1 VATDIQELLEDSV
14 LVQCRVNGAHV
25 EEEIHPATS
34 LLDFLRDELHLT
46 GTHMGCMTGHCG
58 ACTVMI
64 DGRATKSCITLAASL
79 QRKKITT
86 VEGLSNK
93 DDDTLHPIQQAFCE
107 ESGFQCGYCS
117 AGMLLSTLELLR
129 ENTNPS
135 DAEIRNAL
143 SGNLC
148 RCTGYQSIVRAV
160 RTAATLYNASEDENS

>member
-1 VATDIQELLEDSV
+1 MATDIQELLEDSV
-14 LVQCRVNGAHV
+14 LLQCRVNGAHC

-34 LLDFLRDELHLT
+34 LLDFLRDELRLT

-58 ACTVMI
+58 ACTVMV
-64 DGRATKSCITLAASL
+64 DGRVTKSCITLAASV

-86 VEGLSNK
+86 VEGLKNK
-93 DDDTLHPIQQAFCE
+93 DDSLHPIQQAFCE

-129 ENTNPS
+129 ENADPS
-135 DAEIRNAL
+135 DEEIRESL
-143 SGNLC
+143 TGNLC

-160 RTAATLYNASEDENS
+160 QTAAKLYKAEEDTPP

>member
-1 VATDIQELLEDSV
+1 MATDIQELLEDSV

-34 LLDFLRDELHLT
+34 LLDFLREQLRLT

-64 DGRATKSCITLAASL
+64 DGQITKSCITLAASV

-86 VEGLSNK
+86 VEGLRAK
-93 DDDTLHPIQQAFCE
+93 DDSLHPIQQAFCE

-117 AGMLLSTLELLR
+117 PGMLLSTLELLR
-129 ENTNPS
+129 ENSNPS
-135 DAEIRNAL
+135 DVEIRKSL

-160 RTAATLYNASEDENS
+160 RVASKLFDADKDTVA

>member
-14 LVQCRVNGAHV
+14 LLQCRVNGTLRD
-25 EEEIHPATS
+25 EEIHPATS
-34 LLDFLRDELHLT
+34 LLDFLRDELRLT

-64 DGRATKSCITLAASL
+64 DGRAMKSCITLAASV

-86 VEGLSNK
+86 VEGLRQK
-93 DDDTLHPIQQAFCE
+93 DGSLHPIQEAFCE

-117 AGMLLSTLELLR
+117 PGMLLSTLELLQ
-129 ENTNPS
+129 ENPDPS
-135 DAEIRNAL
+135 DEEIRKAL
-143 SGNLC
+143 TGNLC

-160 RTAATLYNASEDENS
+160 RTAAKSYAAEKDATV

>member
-1 VATDIQELLEDSV
+1 MATDIQELLEDSV
-14 LVQCRVNGAHV
+14 LVQCRVNGALV

-34 LLDFLRDELHLT
+34 LLDFLRDGLRLT

-64 DGRATKSCITLAASL
+64 DGQVTKSCITLAASV

-86 VEGLSNK
+86 VEGLENK
-93 DDDTLHPIQQAFCE
+93 DGSLHPIQQAFCE

-129 ENTNPS
+129 ENSNPS
-135 DAEIRNAL
+135 DEEIRKSL
-143 SGNLC
+143 TGNLC

-160 RTAATLYNASEDENS
+160 RTASKLYEADGETP